1 MSLDLLVGLGMIV
14 GLVGVVIPFLPGLPI
29 IVASAVVWAAMSG
42 SGTGGWV
49 VAGTVTAIAI
59 AGMVAGTVLPA
70 RRAADRGATWWVLAM
85 GATGLVVGA
94 IVIPVVGALVGWPVG
109 IFAAEWL
116 RTRHMG
122 SAWRTTRSTL
132 AGQGLG
138 IAVQLATGVT
148 AVAVWAAAA
157 WRW

>member
-1 MSLDLLVGLGMIV
+1 MSLDLLVGLGMLV
-14 GLVGVVIPFLPGLPI
+14 GLIGVVIPFLPGLPI
-29 IVASAVVWAAMSG
+29 IMASAVVWAAVGG
-42 SGTGGWV
+42 SDAGGWV
-49 VAGTVTAIAI
+49 VAGIVIVIAV

-85 GATGLVVGA
+85 GAVGLVVGA
-94 IVIPVVGALVGWPVG
+94 IVTPVVGALVGWPVG

-116 RTRHMG
+116 RTRHVN

-138 IAVQLATGVT
+138 IAVQLAAGVT

>member
-1 MSLDLLVGLGMIV
+1 MNLDLLVGLAMLV
-14 GLVGVVIPFLPGLPI
+14 GLVGVVIPLLPGLPI
-29 IVASAVVWAAMSG
+29 VMASAVLWAAVSG
-42 SGTGGWV
+42 SGAGGWV
-49 VAGTVTAIAI
+49 VAAIVIVIAV

-70 RRAADRGATWWVLAM
+70 RRAAGGGATWWVLAM
-85 GATGLVVGA
+85 GAAGLVVGA

-116 RTRHMG
+116 RTRQLT

-138 IAVQLATGVT
+138 IAVQLGAGVT
-148 AVAVWAAAA
+148 AVAIWATAA